1 MEPRKPNWGARLI
14 VLASL
19 VAVDAVLV
27 ALVVRLGLIEQ
38 IVVPRLLGPIVDWL
52 FW

>member
-1 MEPRKPNWGARLI
+1 MEPRKPNWGTRLI

-19 VAVDAVLV
+19 VAVDAVLI

-38 IVVPRLLGPIVDWL
+38 IVAPRLPGPIVDWL

>member
-38 IVVPRLLGPIVDWL
+38 IVVPRLPEPIVDWL